1 MSSKTTGGASKT
13 LRADHVGSFLRPP
26 ELLEAKRAHAAGR
39 LSEDAL
45 REAEDQAI
53 LKILETQRQVGLEIF
68 SDGEYRRDIYSGAI
82 AESVEGLVPSGDV
95 QFANTAS
102 AWHGPNSKAAV
113 EALQEIRPEQLV
125 AGARLKLKRR
135 IAGQEA
141 GFLAEYSPGPWKT
154 TLTPP
159 QAGQIWKPG
168 LSDQHYGSVQE
179 LQAELTQIYMD
190 EIGALI
196 HDGASYVQLDSLS
209 YVIAFGDPSRRQEM
223 IKASVAL
230 DNALVD
236 GQKREGVTFALHMCR
251 GNNRGHWMAE
261 GGYEPAA
268 EAAFGGLH
276 VDRFLLEY
284 DSERAG
290 GFEPLRF
297 VPKDKVVAL
306 GLISTKVPEL
316 ESQDDLLRRIDEASK
331 YVPIEN
337 LALAPQCGFA
347 SVFQGNPL
355 SWDDQ
360 RRKLELLV
368 STARKVW
375 G

>member
-1 MSSKTTGGASKT
+1 M
-13 LRADHVGSFLRPP
+13 
-26 ELLEAKRAHAAGR
+26 
-39 LSEDAL
+39 
-45 REAEDQAI
+45 
-53 LKILETQRQVGLEIF
+53 
-68 SDGEYRRDIYSGAI
+68 YR
-82 AESVEGLVPSGDV
+82 
-95 QFANTAS
+95 
-102 AWHGPNSKAAV
+102 
-113 EALQEIRPEQLV
+113 
-125 AGARLKLKRR
+125 
-135 IAGQEA
+135 
-141 GFLAEYSPGPWKT
+141 
-154 TLTPP
+154 
-159 QAGQIWKPG
+159 
-168 LSDQHYGSVQE
+168 
-179 LQAELTQIYMD
+179 D
-190 EIGALI
+190 EIAALI
-196 HDGASYVQLDSLS
+196 DDGASYVQLDSLS
-209 YVIAFGDPSRRQEM
+209 YVIAFGDQNRRQEM
-223 IKASVAL
+223 IKANVAL

-236 GQKREGVTFALHMCR
+236 SQKREGLTFGLHMCR

-261 GGYEPAA
+261 GSYEPAA

-306 GLISTKVPEL
+306 GLISTKVPDL
-316 ESQDDLLRRIDEASK
+316 EPQDDLLRRIDEASK

-347 SVFQGNPL
+347 SVFHGNPL

-368 STARKVW
+368 ETARKVW